1 MPTPVLQGLL
11 LLGLDGLYA
20 MLPPGAALHALT
32 AGAIGTMTLGVMTRA
47 SLSHTGHRAKTLRG
61 TFAIYLL
68 ITAAAVLRVLAPLAG
83 DGTILVLWLAGAAW
97 SAAFALFAILYGRVL
112 AKARPI
118 TAASSNRR

>member
-1 MPTPVLQGLL
+1 MIYSGSSISVSLL
-11 LLGLDGLYA
+11 
-20 MLPPGAALHALT
+20 
-32 AGAIGTMTLGVMTRA
+32 
-47 SLSHTGHRAKTLRG
+47 
-61 TFAIYLL
+61 
-68 ITAAAVLRVLAPLAG
+68 G